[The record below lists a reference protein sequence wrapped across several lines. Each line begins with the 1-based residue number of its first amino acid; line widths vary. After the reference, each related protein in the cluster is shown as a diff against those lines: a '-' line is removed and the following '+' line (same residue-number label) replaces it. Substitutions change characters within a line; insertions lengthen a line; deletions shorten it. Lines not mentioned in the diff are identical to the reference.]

1 MVDTKVE
8 ENTKEEEME
17 EDTEAEEKT
26 EVANME
32 VEVSLKDLEYMKE
45 ELASQHNF
53 CQTIS
58 KLHWEIWEEKFT
70 SINLSSTQSLDLAF
84 RNHQS
89 LKMLSQT

>member
-1 MVDTKVE
+1 MEDTKVE

-45 ELASQHNF
+45 ELASPHNF
-53 CQTIS
+53 SQTIS
-58 KLHWEIWEEKFT
+58 KLPWEIWEEKST
-70 SINLSSTQSLDLAF
+70 SIYSSSTQSLDLAI
-84 RNHQS
+84 RNHQ
-89 LKMLSQT
+89 